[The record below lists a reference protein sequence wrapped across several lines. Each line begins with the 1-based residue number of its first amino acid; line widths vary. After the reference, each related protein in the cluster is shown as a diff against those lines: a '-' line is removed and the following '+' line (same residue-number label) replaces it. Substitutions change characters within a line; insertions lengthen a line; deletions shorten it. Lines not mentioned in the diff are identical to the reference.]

1 MDIKARI
8 TQDLKAAML
17 AGNKQKVEALRM
29 LKSAILDAEVSS
41 GARELGLEE
50 SALVAVLAK
59 EAKKRHE
66 SIQMYEQNNGD
77 PQVIEQETFE
87 LGLIEEYLP
96 PPMSEEDVARLV
108 QETVILLDAA
118 SMKDMGKVV
127 QAVKEKAGP
136 GADGAA
142 IAELTKKALSK

>member
-8 TQDLKAAML
+8 TQDLKEAML
-17 AGNKQKVEALRM
+17 AGDKQKVEALRM

-41 GARELGLEE
+41 GARESGLDEG
-50 SALVAVLAK
+50 ALVAVLAK

-66 SIQMYEQNNGD
+66 SIQMYKQNNGD
-77 PQVIEQETFE
+77 PEAVEQETFE

-108 QETVILLDAA
+108 QEAVASLDAA
-118 SMKDMGKVV
+118 SMKDMGRVV
-127 QAVKEKAGP
+127 QAVKEKAGTS
-136 GADGAA
+136 ADGAT
-142 IAELTKKALSK
+142 IAELTKKALLK